1 LLVLGLEEVR
11 SNLLAYLFQL
21 FGRES
26 GMPERLPVLVQS
38 GDFNHLPVFEPE
50 DFPDE
55 VVFAPSL
62 HYEANARF
70 VVVPAGIKRGIVP
83 IVDFLSY
90 RVGFGVFAGSVRIV
104 DN

>member
-1 LLVLGLEEVR
+1 
-11 SNLLAYLFQL
+11 
-21 FGRES
+21 
-26 GMPERLPVLVQS
+26 MPERLPVLVQRW
-38 GDFNHLPVFEPE
+38 DFYYLPIFEPE

-83 IVDFLSY
+83 VEDLFAYGIGLRILTSRVGIVDY
-90 RVGFGVFAGSVRIV
+90 
-104 DN
+104 